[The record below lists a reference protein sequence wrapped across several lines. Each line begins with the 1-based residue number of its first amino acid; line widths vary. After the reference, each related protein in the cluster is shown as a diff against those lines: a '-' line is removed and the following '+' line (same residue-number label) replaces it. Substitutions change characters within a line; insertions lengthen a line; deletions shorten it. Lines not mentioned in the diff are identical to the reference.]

1 MERSYVAFDLES
13 TGLYPERGDRVV
25 EIGALSLRPDGTE
38 IGRFSRLANPGRP
51 IPLHARAI
59 HGITDAMVASAPPVR
74 RVLAGFLALLAQLG
88 GRDAVVLIAHNAK
101 FDAEFLAY
109 EFLRCDLGPFDF
121 GVIDTLAL
129 ARTFFPELP
138 DHKLP
143 TVAAHLGLDL
153 GAAHR
158 ALADAL
164 RAAGIWRATCVRRR
178 DPNYPLLPLLGGT
191 ACGGP
196 GGGGGTATAGGLG

>member
-1 MERSYVAFDLES
+1 MDRSYVAFDLETTS
-13 TGLYPERGDRVV
+13 LYPDKDGRIV
-25 EIGALSLRPDGTE
+25 EIGAVAMHPSGEE
-38 IGRFSRLANPGRP
+38 IGRFARLANPGGP

-88 GRDAVVLIAHNAK
+88 GRDSVVLIAHNAK
-101 FDAEFLAY
+101 FDAEFLTY

-129 ARTFFPELP
+129 ARVHFPELP
-138 DHKLP
+138 DHKLL

-153 GAAHR
+153 GDAHR

-178 DPNYPLLPLLGGT
+178 DPNYPLLPLLGGEERT
-191 ACGGP
+191 V
-196 GGGGGTATAGGLG
+196 TQ